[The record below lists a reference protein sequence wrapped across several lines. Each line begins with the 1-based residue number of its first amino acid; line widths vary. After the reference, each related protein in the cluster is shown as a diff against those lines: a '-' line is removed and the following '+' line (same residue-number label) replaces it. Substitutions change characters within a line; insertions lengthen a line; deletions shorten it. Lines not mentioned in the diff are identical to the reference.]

1 MGDQEEVLEKKGAEL
16 FREVLRIYPGA
27 SVEDYFAN
35 GIWKD
40 DVMSVDWQLITAHRA
55 EGGAED
61 PPALED
67 VKMPELPKKPAFLP
81 TMGAML
87 PAGIKPM
94 MMATP
99 GALRPAGMAFAP
111 GVLRPQITPTVMG
124 IRPASAQPAGIRL
137 LTSGPKAVGAAV
149 AARLGSALPKA
160 VGAPVAA
167 RLGSALPKA
176 MGAPKAVARPGFAAP
191 KAGALGGAAA
201 ATGPAVAAR
210 LGSALPKAVGAP
222 VAARL
227 GSALPKAM
235 GAPKAVARPGFAA
248 PKAGALGGAAAAT
261 GPVAELRQIAL
272 FVAKWKLDP
281 TRTKMMLAKLGPA
294 RRRYVIQTFK
304 HTAYGADVTAGL
316 QQYIAQC
323 ERTDA
328 WAGATATA
336 TSAAAAGMGI
346 KRTFATSS
354 AMSSSAAKM
363 PRVMTAVPKAG
374 AGAPTSLAARIAA
387 QRAQS
392 LGARPASATGSATSL
407 MAARMAAQRSMQ
419 VRAASAGTA
428 TSMLA
433 ARIAAQRSMAARP
446 ASAGAVRPG
455 VAGGMRPTS
464 TMGIR
469 PTGAMTM
476 YGGVA
481 RGGMAPKASAVRP
494 QGSVSAGWGSG
505 GQQQQWAGRPA
516 TSSLLGVGGPRAKA
530 PAPKAGAKPGSLI
543 RNLLKGIE
551 AAAVAR
557 PDFER
562 RPPHVFGASC
572 SGSWLR
578 SAGDWR
584 RSGPSSVRGA
594 SAWDGVLIGDLTV
607 VREEKK

>member
-81 TMGAML
+81 TMGAKL

-111 GVLRPQITPTVMG
+111 GVLRPQITPTAMG

-137 LTSGPKAVGAAV
+137 LTSG
-149 AARLGSALPKA
+149 
-160 VGAPVAA
+160 
-167 RLGSALPKA
+167 
-176 MGAPKAVARPGFAAP
+176 
-191 KAGALGGAAA
+191 
-201 ATGPAVAAR
+201 
-210 LGSALPKAVGAP
+210 
-222 VAARL
+222 
-227 GSALPKAM
+227 PKAM

-363 PRVMTAVPKAG
+363 PRLMTSVPKAG
-374 AGAPTSLAARIAA
+374 AGALTSLAARIAA

-433 ARIAAQRSMAARP
+433 ARMAAQRSMAARP

-464 TMGIR
+464 MMGIR

-481 RGGMAPKASAVRP
+481 RGGMAPKASGVRP

-505 GQQQQWAGRPA
+505 GQQQQWGGRPA
-516 TSSLLGVGGPRAKA
+516 TSSLLGVGGPHAKA

-543 RNLLKGIE
+543 RNLLQ
-551 AAAVAR
+551 R
-557 PDFER
+557 Y
-562 RPPHVFGASC
+562 
-572 SGSWLR
+572 
-578 SAGDWR
+578 
-584 RSGPSSVRGA
+584 
-594 SAWDGVLIGDLTV
+594 
-607 VREEKK
+607 

>member
-81 TMGAML
+81 TMGAKL

-111 GVLRPQITPTVMG
+111 GVLRPQITPTAMG
-124 IRPASAQPAGIRL
+124 IRPASAHPAGIRL
-137 LTSGPKAVGAAV
+137 LTSGPKAMGAAV
-149 AARLGSALPKA
+149 AAR
-160 VGAPVAA
+160 
-167 RLGSALPKA
+167 
-176 MGAPKAVARPGFAAP
+176 PG
-191 KAGALGGAAA
+191 G
-201 ATGPAVAAR
+201 
-210 LGSALPKAVGAP
+210 
-222 VAARL
+222 
-227 GSALPKAM
+227 ALPKAM

-363 PRVMTAVPKAG
+363 PRLMTSVPKAG
-374 AGAPTSLAARIAA
+374 AGALTSLAARIAA

-433 ARIAAQRSMAARP
+433 ARMAAQRSMAARP

-464 TMGIR
+464 MMGIR

-481 RGGMAPKASAVRP
+481 RGGMAPKASGVRP

-505 GQQQQWAGRPA
+505 GQQQQWGGRPA
-516 TSSLLGVGGPRAKA
+516 TSSLLGVGGPHAKA

-543 RNLLKGIE
+543 RNLLQ
-551 AAAVAR
+551 R
-557 PDFER
+557 Y
-562 RPPHVFGASC
+562 
-572 SGSWLR
+572 
-578 SAGDWR
+578 
-584 RSGPSSVRGA
+584 
-594 SAWDGVLIGDLTV
+594 
-607 VREEKK
+607 